1 MNFILLQHKCSIQ
14 LSLRWLPWPTIIR
27 VPIEID
33 RRLVS
38 FGKIVFSFVS
48 WRHGRYRKTLMPSEI
63 PIRLL
68 FRLSVKIGNDE
79 SCLCSILPN
88 LINPIIVAC

>member
-1 MNFILLQHKCSIQ
+1 MNIILLQHKCSIQ
-14 LSLRWLPWPTIIR
+14 LSLRRLPWPTIIG

-38 FGKIVFSFVS
+38 FGKIIFSFVS
-48 WRHGRYRKTLMPSEI
+48 WRHGLYRKKLMPSEI

-68 FRLSVKIGNDE
+68 YYLSVKIGNDE
-79 SCLCSILPN
+79 SCL
-88 LINPIIVAC
+88 